1 MFNALKL
8 RFRNWLFRPA
18 IEQGPI
24 TLTQRRIFILPTRQ
38 GLALAGVL
46 LLMLLGDI
54 NYNLSLG
61 YILTFLLATMAI
73 SSMLHTFRNLAYL
86 EIRAG
91 RPNPVFQGDM
101 ARFPLHFHSKPP
113 RYQLMLKGERE
124 IRFDL
129 PANQTTEIG
138 YFRHTE
144 NRGWL
149 ESGKITIYTE
159 FPLGLFHAWSYLHF
173 DVRCLVYPRPSADSN
188 LPEHASPVALG
199 DDDFY
204 GLRTYV
210 PGDAKPRIAWKM
222 YARERGL
229 LVKQFASRI
238 DELWLDI
245 QDAQDAGI
253 EEKLSRM
260 TAWVLEAESKGLRY
274 GLRLIDDEIK
284 PGNGAAHRESCL
296 AMLALFRIK
305 K

>member
-1 MFNALKL
+1 VFAALKL
-8 RFRNWLFRPA
+8 RFNNRLFRPA

-38 GLALAGVL
+38 GLAMAGVL

-101 ARFPLHFHSKPP
+101 ARFPLHLHSKLP

-159 FPLGLFHAWSYLHF
+159 FPLGLFRAWSYLHF
-173 DVRCLVYPRPSADSN
+173 DVRCLVYPRPMADAKLS
-188 LPEHASPVALG
+188 EQTSSVVRG
-199 DDDFY
+199 DEDFS

-210 PGDAKPRIAWKM
+210 RGDTMPRIAWKA
-222 YARERGL
+222 YARDRGL
-229 LVKQFASRI
+229 LVKQFSGRD
-238 DELWLDI
+238 DELWLDMK
-245 QDAQDAGI
+245 DARDTSI

-274 GLRLIDDEIK
+274 GLRLMDDEIK
-284 PGNGAAHRESCL
+284 PGHDAMHRESCL
-296 AMLALFRIK
+296 AMLALFGIQE
-305 K
+305 